1 MNKLPPIIF
10 SARPVVILDLP
21 LAPNTRLLHPEQVM
35 LKVGRAVHDVGAF
48 CYGVR
53 SNKPRKANGP
63 REVIPHSFR
72 KERVKQIRQ
81 VVTVFSMFLEDG
93 GKRPATVDNLLGAFK
108 VFMDWADTN
117 GCPDCLAGGDATRQA
132 YRLFAKDV
140 EDRLRRHEFESVH
153 GFHLQ
158 NHVLT
163 VLEAVTGLSD
173 LGKGIRFI
181 RQTSRNKGCTEPAT
195 QHDFAHALA
204 LNDSLF
210 QGLCDLL
217 LGNQPFPFK
226 LAMPKSLGW
235 EQDYLWVFPTSRW
248 FLPPHQWG
256 EAREQMDGS
265 NWTCNYE
272 QGRLAT
278 VEELSAKYSGS
289 DQVKRDNA
297 RFVLIRAAKGLASA
311 NNDARDHYRRM
322 LAMTAHNA
330 FYFLFLAN
338 TGSNASPVADIETDG
353 VLDVTTANAG
363 FRATKWRAQGKEV
376 SLIVPVAFVPALR
389 RFMELRRY
397 LLNGQEFPYL
407 FLTLGGG
414 KRDDLAQ
421 INPGAAADHYRLL
434 RRIDP
439 QLPKMS
445 PRKVRAT
452 VSDYYHRKHDAAIEA
467 AVLQHQEATAE
478 KSYNAGTEAGQH
490 TELTLLME
498 KIAQKA
504 QQQVVAKGTVINGAR
519 VLEDGGVCPSY
530 GQPESIS
537 SDAPGTPNCKTGCLF
552 CAKRVLIAGE
562 EDTRKVASA
571 ACLMEQLIIGP
582 KSEAEF
588 RPQITKCDEDLA
600 KIRAFEGCES
610 MVDRVKNDVF
620 DNGNL
625 TPYFADKYQLFL
637 ELGVL

>member
-1 MNKLPPIIF
+1 MNKLPPTVF
-10 SARPVVILDLP
+10 AARPVVILDLP

-35 LKVGRAVHDVGAF
+35 LKVGRFVHDVGAF

-53 SNKPRKANGP
+53 SNKSRKANDP
-63 REVIPHSFR
+63 RDVILASFR
-72 KERVKQIRQ
+72 KERVRQIRQ
-81 VVTVFSMFLEDG
+81 VITVFSMFLEEG
-93 GKRPATVDNLLGAFK
+93 GKRPVTVVHHLIHFK
-108 VFMDWADTN
+108 TFMDWADTN

-132 YRLFAKDV
+132 YRLYANDV
-140 EDRLRRHEFESVH
+140 EDRLRRHEFESAN

-158 NHVLT
+158 SGVLT
-163 VLEAVTGLSD
+163 VLEAVTGLID
-173 LGKGIRFI
+173 LGKGVRFI
-181 RQTSRNKGCTEPAT
+181 RNRSGSNGGTEPAS

-204 LNDSLF
+204 LNDSFF
-210 QGLCDLL
+210 QGLCDLIL
-217 LGNQPFPFK
+217 ENQPFPFR
-226 LAMPKSLGW
+226 LTMPKFLGW
-235 EQDYLWVFPTSRW
+235 EQDHLWVFPTVRW

-256 EAREQMDGS
+256 EAREQMGHS

-278 VEELSAKYSGS
+278 VEELSPKYSGS
-289 DQVKRDNA
+289 DRIKHGSA
-297 RFVLIRAAKGLASA
+297 RFGLRQAAKGLASA
-311 NNDARDHYRRM
+311 NSDARDHYRRM

-338 TGSNASPVADIETDG
+338 TGGNASPVADIETDG
-353 VLDVTTANAG
+353 VLDVATANAG
-363 FRATKWRAQGKEV
+363 YRTTKWRAQGKEV

-397 LLNGQEFPYL
+397 LLNGQEFPHL

-414 KRDDLAQ
+414 KRDDPAQ
-421 INPGAAADHYRLL
+421 INLTATVTNYKLL

-445 PRKVRAT
+445 PRKIRAT
-452 VSDYYHRKHDAAIEA
+452 VSDYYHRKHDAVIEA
-467 AVLQHQEATAE
+467 AVLQHQETTAE

-504 QQQVVAKGTVINGAR
+504 QQKVVANGTVINDAR

-537 SDAPGTPNCKTGCLF
+537 SDAPVTPNCKTGCLF

-588 RPQITKCDEDLA
+588 RPQIVKCDEDLA

-610 MVDRVKNDVF
+610 MVDRVKKDVF
-620 DNGNL
+620 ENGNM

-637 ELGVL
+637 ELGIL